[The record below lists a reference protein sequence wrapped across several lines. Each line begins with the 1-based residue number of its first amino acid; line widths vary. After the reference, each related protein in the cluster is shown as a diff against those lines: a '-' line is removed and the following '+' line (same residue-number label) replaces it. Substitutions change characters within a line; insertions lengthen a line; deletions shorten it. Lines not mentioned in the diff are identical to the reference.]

1 MVLIRLNRGLPLW
14 HLDLSGH
21 PSKTLNFQDWIETS
35 NCSLS
40 VDVNDS
46 SDGDI
51 QTDDNSIIPES
62 GSLIHLIAI
71 LFSFC
76 IIDA

>member
-1 MVLIRLNRGLPLW
+1 MAFRPKWSSVENLELSRLDR
-14 HLDLSGH
+14 
-21 PSKTLNFQDWIETS
+21 ETS

-40 VDVNDS
+40 VDVNDG
-46 SDGDI
+46 SDNDI
-51 QTDDNSIIPES
+51 QTDDNSIIPNLE
-62 GSLIHLIAI
+62 SLIHLIAI

>member
-1 MVLIRLNRGLPLW
+1 MAFRPKWSSVENLELSRLDR
-14 HLDLSGH
+14 
-21 PSKTLNFQDWIETS
+21 ETS

-40 VDVNDS
+40 VDVNDG
-46 SDGDI
+46 SDNDI

>member
-1 MVLIRLNRGLPLW
+1 MAFRPKWSSGENLQLSRLDR
-14 HLDLSGH
+14 
-21 PSKTLNFQDWIETS
+21 ETS

-40 VDVNDS
+40 VDVNDG
-46 SDGDI
+46 SDDDI

-62 GSLIHLIAI
+62 GKLDTSNRNSLC
-71 LFSFC
+71 SFC

>member
-1 MVLIRLNRGLPLW
+1 MAFRPKWSSVENLELSRLDR
-14 HLDLSGH
+14 
-21 PSKTLNFQDWIETS
+21 ETS

-40 VDVNDS
+40 VDVNDG
-46 SDGDI
+46 SDNDI
-51 QTDDNSIIPES
+51 QTDDNSIIPNLQ
-62 GSLIHLIAI
+62 SLIHLIAI

>member
-1 MVLIRLNRGLPLW
+1 MAFRPKWSSVENLQ
-14 HLDLSGH
+14 LSR
-21 PSKTLNFQDWIETS
+21 FDRETS

-40 VDVNDS
+40 VDVNDG
-46 SDGDI
+46 SDNDI

>member
-1 MVLIRLNRGLPLW
+1 MAFRLKWSSVENLELSR
-14 HLDLSGH
+14 LDR
-21 PSKTLNFQDWIETS
+21 ETS

-40 VDVNDS
+40 VDVNDG
-46 SDGDI
+46 SDNDI
-51 QTDDNSIIPES
+51 QTDDNSIIPNLE
-62 GSLIHLIAI
+62 SLIHLIAI

>member
-1 MVLIRLNRGLPLW
+1 MVFIRLNRGLPLW

-21 PSKTLNFQDWIETS
+21 PSKTFNFQDWIETS

-40 VDVNDS
+40 VDVNDG
-46 SDGDI
+46 SDNDI

-62 GSLIHLIAI
+62 GKFDTSNRNSL
-71 LFSFC
+71 
-76 IIDA
+76 